1 VLVLQTDV
9 AVVAARYRQDMAV
22 WRRSVR
28 GVPMVDVALAVALA
42 IGAAVTVLALPWSVR
57 TGIDLVVSCSTAAV
71 AGLRRRAPLVMAGAF
86 TAGLLAL
93 AVVHQGGTTMWA
105 FVALLV
111 VAFSITA
118 ELPRPASTW
127 ATVLLFLAA
136 VAYDA
141 ATDRNGIGSVLSPL
155 VIVGAPASAGLLL
168 RHSRAQAA
176 HLSELARELAA
187 QRDLV
192 HEAAVLAERNR
203 IARELHDVI
212 AHTVG
217 VMVVQAGAA
226 EKRLQP
232 GHPASDSIRAI
243 RQTGKEAM
251 QELRRVVGVLRTTEE
266 DGGVPQPGLGALAG
280 LVEVARST
288 CDVDTDIDDDLVLA
302 SGMALTVYR
311 TVQEALTNAQRY
323 APGSR
328 VHVGLRRSGQ
338 QIEVTVED
346 DGSQDE
352 VVGHQPGFGLIGLAE
367 RASLYGGSL
376 EAGPRPDQLGWR
388 VRTTLPLEASQVIDA
403 VRLP

>member
-1 VLVLQTDV
+1 
-9 AVVAARYRQDMAV
+9 MAV

-28 GVPMVDVALAVALA
+28 GVPLVDAALAVALV
-42 IGAAVTVLALPWSVR
+42 IGAGVTVLALPWSPR
-57 TGIDLVVSCSTAAV
+57 TSIDLVISCSMAAV
-71 AGLRRRAPLVMAGAF
+71 VVLRRRAPVVMAGGF

-93 AVVHQGGTTMWA
+93 ALVHQGSTTMWA

-118 ELPRPASTW
+118 ELPRPRSTW

-141 ATDRNGIGSVLSPL
+141 ATDRNGAGSILSPL
-155 VIVGAPASAGLLL
+155 VIVGAPAIAGLLL

-176 HLSELARELAA
+176 HLSVLARELAA

-192 HEAAVLAERNR
+192 HEAAVLAERSR
-203 IARELHDVI
+203 IARELHDVV

-226 EKRLQP
+226 EKRLQH
-232 GHPASDSIRAI
+232 GHPASESVRAI

-266 DGGVPQPGLGALAG
+266 DAGLPQPGLGALAE
-280 LVEVARST
+280 LVEVARRT
-288 CDVDTDIDDDLVLA
+288 CDVDTDIDDDLVLP

-323 APGSR
+323 APGSQ

-338 QIEVTVED
+338 EVEVTVED
-346 DGSQDE
+346 SGSEVE

-367 RASLYGGSL
+367 RADLYGGSL
-376 EAGPRPDQLGWR
+376 EAGPRPGQPGWR
-388 VRTTLPLEASQVIDA
+388 VRTTLPLEAPRISDA
-403 VRLP
+403 MTLP